1 MKNRYLI
8 MNTTKKKIGF
18 SRLSK
23 IDSPYKD
30 DPRVIYHAIV
40 NINNI
45 PEGLPTEVNPRDVN
59 INKKVYKKIVHG
71 LVYDDRTFYA
81 NNRGILISAK
91 HLSVDN
97 LNSIIT
103 LDTGDTS
110 EDDNAQ
116 YGVLDGGHTYH
127 AIISHRKE
135 VKSIDPVYVHLE
147 IMTNIQDIDTI
158 AAARNTSVQVS
169 DKAIAELAEKF
180 EFIKVAIKNESY
192 SNDISYRENEDKRL
206 DSVDLVKLLFAFN
219 IYRYPKD
226 STTQPI
232 PAYSGKAQ
240 VLKDYLE
247 SYGSSDN
254 PYTKIAPLLP
264 KITELYDTIEQD
276 IGDAYRLNTKN
287 GKFGKVK
294 GVDSKTNGFKS
305 KFYQKNMNYQISQGL
320 IFPIISSFR
329 ALLEENNNNL
339 EWAIDP
345 ITVWNKVKGKLVN
358 NTIEMSRSLG
368 NNPQSAGKNP
378 SLWSQNYDA
387 VNTSKLE
394 LQMAQLRALQN
405 R

>member
-1 MKNRYLI
+1 
-8 MNTTKKKIGF
+8 
-18 SRLSK
+18 
-23 IDSPYKD
+23 
-30 DPRVIYHAIV
+30 
-40 NINNI
+40 
-45 PEGLPTEVNPRDVN
+45 
-59 INKKVYKKIVHG
+59 
-71 LVYDDRTFYA
+71 
-81 NNRGILISAK
+81 
-91 HLSVDN
+91 
-97 LNSIIT
+97 
-103 LDTGDTS
+103 
-110 EDDNAQ
+110 
-116 YGVLDGGHTYH
+116 
-127 AIISHRKE
+127 
-135 VKSIDPVYVHLE
+135 
-147 IMTNIQDIDTI
+147 MTNIQDIDTI

-254 PYTKIAPLLP
+254 PSTKIAPLLP